1 MAPSLL
7 KLKSFKMVG
16 KNIERILIANRGEIA
31 LRAIQTIAQMGKQSI
46 AIYSSADKDAHY
58 LNVADAK
65 VCIGGPKS
73 AQSYLN
79 IPAIISAAEL
89 FEADAIF
96 PGYGFL
102 SENQNFVEICSH
114 HGLEF
119 IGPSAQVMALMGDKS
134 KAKTCMQEVGVPV
147 VEGSEGIL
155 KSYDQALEVAQRI
168 GFPIIIKAANG
179 GGGRGM
185 RVVSDPSLLKNLY
198 LAAETEALSAFGDGS
213 VYIEKFI
220 QNPKHIEVQILADKH
235 GNVIHVGERDCST
248 QRRQQKLIEETPALA
263 LKEGVREKLLAT
275 AIKAAKHIGY
285 VGAGTFE
292 FLLDANGVDFYF
304 MEMNTR
310 LQVEHTVSEMV
321 SGLDLVEWMIKI
333 AQGEKLPSQESIKCR
348 GHAIECRITAE
359 DPKTFTPSAGKINA
373 WISPGGMGVRFD
385 THAYAGYVVPPF
397 YDSMIGKLIVHA
409 PNRDQAI
416 IKMKRALKEFLVEG
430 IKTTRDFHLSMLE
443 NPDFRRN
450 QIHTKYLENQKEN

>member
-1 MAPSLL
+1 M
-7 KLKSFKMVG
+7 

-185 RVVSDPSLLKNLY
+185 RVVSDPALLKNLY

-333 AQGEKLPSQESIKCR
+333 AQGEKLPSQESIKCT

-359 DPKTFTPSAGKINA
+359 DPKTFTPNAGKINA

-409 PNRDQAI
+409 QNRDQAI

-430 IKTTRDFHLSMLE
+430 IKTTRDFHLAMLE

-450 QIHTKYLENQKEN
+450 QIHTKYLESQKE